1 MVTVFMIS
9 RITRKFALVTLL
21 FGTALLVAACQKVP
35 LLAPSGSTIQMTAL
49 ATALPTNG
57 STQIIAQVI
66 ESGGSPPHSGTL
78 ITFTTNLGSIQ
89 PSEAETDAAGRVS
102 VNYVAGSGSGTA
114 TITAISGGVSASGAN
129 AIKILVGTAAVGSV
143 RVSASPPL
151 LPALGGTSTITAV
164 VIDVNGNPLSSA
176 PVSFSTTSGS
186 LDSVSVVTDAN
197 GVAIAILRTFT
208 TATVTA
214 AVGAQAGSSTGTPPA
229 TGGTGTAPAPAAT
242 GTASGTV
249 TVNVGGAPTLVI
261 TPPATPPSE
270 GLPSTYTFVATAATA
285 NGSAIRDVTVN
296 WGDGST
302 QDLGAI
308 TGTVPVS
315 HVYNSS
321 RTFTISATVTDNSGN
336 VTPVSTSVTVVPVA
350 SPTINITAAVPTT
363 HSSTMTVSFTIQV
376 TPPTGVGIRNATI
389 DFGDGHVDGLGGLS
403 GTVIKS
409 HQYVNVASGFSPTII
424 VTVDDTLGRTTQGTT
439 SITLP

>member
-1 MVTVFMIS
+1 MIS

-89 PSEAETDAAGRVS
+89 PSEAETDAAGRVT
-102 VNYVAGSGSGTA
+102 VNYVAGAGSGTA

-129 AIKILVGTAAVGSV
+129 AIKILVGTAAVGNV
-143 RVSASPPL
+143 RVSASPAL

-176 PVSFSTTSGS
+176 PVSFSTTSGF

-229 TGGTGTAPAPAAT
+229 TGGTGTAPAPATT

-308 TGTVPVS
+308 SGTVPVS

-321 RTFTISATVTDNSGN
+321 RTFFITASVTDNSGN
-336 VTPVSTSVTVVPVA
+336 VTPVSTSVTVVPVP
-350 SPTINITAAVPTT
+350 SPTVNVTANVPST
-363 HSSTMTVSFTIQV
+363 HSAKPIVTFTITV
-376 TPPTGVGIRNATI
+376 TPPSGVGIRNATI
-389 DFGDGHVDGLGGLS
+389 NFGDGATDGLGGLN
-403 GTVIKS
+403 GTLVKS
-409 HQYVNVASGFSPTII
+409 HQYSSPAGGENFTIV
-424 VTVDDTLGRTTQGTT
+424 VTVEDTLGRTTQGTT